1 MADLLYEGRGE
12 IRALFE
18 IRCYDSLFW
27 GIALDRATKRRIYN
41 KLRHPKESVQ
51 Q

>member
-1 MADLLYEGRGE
+1 MWGGLFVADLLYEGRGE

-27 GIALDRATKRRIYN
+27 GVALNQATKYRI
-41 KLRHPKESVQ
+41 
-51 Q
+51 